1 MLLLQEL
8 KRKLS
13 TRSHAQHPLFA
24 AAKDQALERSP
35 GLALCFHRPST
46 VLCSGL
52 GQELCWSCAMG
63 RPRAAGGLGCVVV
76 PHRITAIFSA
86 LASAAR
92 PYLSLFGLL
101 FSVSCHCFP
110 ILAQHQV
117 GSSCRCIFVSMRCR
131 RGSGGGRRSWSSCSQ
146 RVTGL
151 WGAELCLG
159 HLLQQSCV
167 AQPGE
172 APLCHPELLLSTQ

>member
-35 GLALCFHRPST
+35 GLALCFHRPSAA
-46 VLCSGL
+46 LCSGL

-131 RGSGGGRRSWSSCSQ
+131 RGSGGAGAHGAAAAKGSQ
-146 RVTGL
+146 DCGV
-151 WGAELCLG
+151 
-159 HLLQQSCV
+159 QSCV
-167 AQPGE
+167 WGTSCSRAAWHSQE
-172 APLCHPELLLSTQ
+172 RHPCVTLSCF